1 MYKKIDISQCSLY
14 FVSEECAKAFI
25 DWRIQTKKGI
35 TPRIFNN
42 TLKQAVECVQYGLS
56 AEDAMDRLM
65 ETGWTGMKWVLAEA
79 KREAAEQSQGRST
92 RDRPLAED
100 LTDRSWAEVPANRL
114 N

>member
-1 MYKKIDISQCSLY
+1 MYKKIDISQCGLY
-14 FVSEECAKAFI
+14 FVSEECAQAFI
-25 DWRIQTKKGI
+25 EWRIQTKKGI
-35 TPRIFNN
+35 TQRIFDN
-42 TLKQAVECVQYGLS
+42 TLKQAVVCSQHGLS
-56 AEDAMDRLM
+56 AEDAIDRVM
-65 ETGWTGMKWVLAEA
+65 ESGWSGMKYVLAEA